1 MLKLP
6 IKRPVPWL
14 IVKNKKIQLLLLYLC
29 SSLHFEVIDFGI
41 LFKCSPQACSLSFL
55 LKERLGGSLPPRPSN
70 LDPVLNKYL
79 SVHFSV

>member
-14 IVKNKKIQLLLLYLC
+14 MVKNKKIQLLLLYLC

-41 LFKCSPQACSLSFL
+41 LFKCSPQACSLSFFTQGTFGW
-55 LKERLGGSLPPRPSN
+55 KFAS
-70 LDPVLNKYL
+70 
-79 SVHFSV
+79 